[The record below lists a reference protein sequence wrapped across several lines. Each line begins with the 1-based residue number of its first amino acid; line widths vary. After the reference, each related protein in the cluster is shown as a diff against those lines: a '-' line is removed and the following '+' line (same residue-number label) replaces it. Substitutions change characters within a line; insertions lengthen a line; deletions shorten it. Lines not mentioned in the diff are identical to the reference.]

1 MKPNRAIQGFR
12 LMWDSLDMEDNG
24 YFIKTLFRKFAF
36 PTVMALL
43 GSTISTLI
51 NSIMAGA
58 YFGGNGLTVLGI
70 CSPVFFLFA
79 TLGALI
85 GAGSANVASKYMSD
99 DNFTEV
105 NRFYSTALL
114 LIIVTGAFVSIVGIA
129 FDNNIVSLLGGN
141 AGQGVIG
148 YYRNYVP
155 FGMFTMLIYI
165 PMNFTRIDGNPKVG
179 LYMFLAMAA
188 SNMLANYV
196 LINFFKIGIE
206 AIALGTAVGAFGACI
221 TGFIFLRKKNSHI
234 RFHWPSIARMRNKLP
249 SILIAGSPMALNNLF
264 SLVKILVLNGLV
276 ISLNSSSSLAV
287 ISVLWTLNTFA
298 VAILSGLGQAIVPII
313 GVFNEEKDNS
323 SIRQVI
329 KFALTTGFTIFLSLC
344 LFLVLFWEQTF
355 MLFGLTGLGQNGQMA
370 MLFFA
375 LSLMV
380 AVINVILSFYF
391 TGTGKIFI
399 ANIITISRGVLFILP
414 IAYLLSFISG
424 STGVWLS
431 FISAEV
437 CTLVLS
443 LICVRICC
451 KADSKLSFPLLMNK
465 EYEEGKKYI
474 SFSVDTNTEAIAKG
488 AIRVT
493 EFCDV
498 NELSGK
504 QTMLISMSIEE
515 LLGLIMTH
523 SINKLYHSIAIR
535 ILILEGTIIMRMRYI
550 GEKFNPIDYYR
561 TNISDDIEKSIDIIG
576 IKYIV
581 ETAKTVDYRETFGI
595 NNLIIEL

>member
-1 MKPNRAIQGFR
+1 MRVE
-12 LMWDSLDMEDNG
+12 LDMEDNG
-24 YFIKTLFRKFAF
+24 YFIKTLFRKYAF

-43 GSTISTLI
+43 GSTISTFI

-58 YFGGNGLTVLGI
+58 YFGENGLTVLGI

-85 GAGSANVASKYMSD
+85 GAGSANAASKYMGD
-99 DNFTEV
+99 DNFAEV

-114 LIIVTGAFVSIVGIA
+114 LVIVTGALVSIAGIA
-129 FDNNIVSLLGGN
+129 FERNIVSMLGGN
-141 AGQGVIG
+141 AGQGVIE

-155 FGMFTMLIYI
+155 FGLLTMLIYI

-188 SNMLANYV
+188 SNMIANYV
-196 LINFFKIGIE
+196 LINYLKIGIE
-206 AIALGTAVGAFGACI
+206 AIALGTVTGALGACV

-234 RFHWPSIARMRNKLP
+234 RFHWPRIARMRNKLP

-264 SLVKILVLNGLV
+264 SLIKILVLNGLV
-276 ISLNSSSSLAV
+276 IRLHASSSLAV

-313 GVFNEEKDNS
+313 GVFNEEKDNT

-329 KFALTTGFTIFLSLC
+329 KLALTTGFTIFLSLC
-344 LFLVLFWEQTF
+344 LFLVLFWKQTF
-355 MLFGLTGLGQNGQMA
+355 ALFGLTSLGQNGKLA

-375 LSLMV
+375 LSLIV
-380 AVINVILSFYF
+380 AVINVIMSFYF
-391 TGTGKIFI
+391 TGAGKIVI
-399 ANIITISRGVLFILP
+399 ANIITVSRGVLFILP
-414 IAYLLSFISG
+414 IAYLLSFTSG
-424 STGVWLS
+424 SIGVWLS
-431 FISAEV
+431 FLLAEV

-443 LICVRICC
+443 LLSVRFYC

-465 EYEEGKKYI
+465 AYGEGKNYL
-474 SFSVDTNTEAIAKG
+474 SFSLDTNTEAIAKG
-488 AIRVT
+488 ADRVT
-493 EFCDV
+493 EFCDE

-523 SINKLYHSIAIR
+523 STDKLYHSIAVR
-535 ILILEGTIIMRMRYI
+535 ILIVEGSIILRMRYI

-561 TNISDDIEKSIDIIG
+561 TNISDDMEKSVDIIG
-576 IKYIV
+576 IKYIIN
-581 ETAKTVDYRETFGI
+581 TAKIVDYRETFGI
-595 NNLIIEL
+595 NNLIIGL